1 MKKFIVSV
9 GEAILRNPAT
19 KEIIAMGTTAVD
31 TSFTLTA
38 NKTDVRGGPGNS
50 ILFSYVSER
59 TFDVSITQASFNKE
73 VLALNAGTLI
83 QTGLIEYLH
92 TDCIELDATG
102 KGTLS
107 KTPIGNVTVIGED
120 DVKATVTPTGDDI
133 TVAER
138 ANQTVHA
145 TYMTSGEAET
155 VTISATAPPSLV
167 ELIYTTEIRDDK
179 NQVVEIMQIH
189 VPRLQLS
196 GNYTM
201 TLSASGAAT
210 EAIEGTALSSREG
223 GCGAG
228 GYYARVAWVPVDGA
242 GFGASFSQIA
252 AVPSDWS
259 FKTGASP
266 LTKQIEVLGIPGD
279 GIRANINITS
289 DCTFAKDTGGSAS
302 ITVSAGGLVTMTA
315 GATAGDEATVV
326 ATHTATGLT
335 DRCLFTVTA

>member
-19 KEIIAMGTTAVD
+19 KEIIAIGATAVD

-83 QTGLIEYLH
+83 QSGVIEYLH

-120 DVKATVTPTGDDI
+120 DIKATVTPAGDDI

-138 ANQTVHA
+138 ANQTVYA

-201 TLSASGAAT
+201 TLSASGSAT
-210 EAIEGTALSSREG
+210 EAIEGTALASREG
-223 GCGAG
+223 GCGVG

-242 GFGASFSQIA
+242 GFSSSFSQIA

-259 FKTGASP
+259 FNAGAAAS
-266 LTKQIEVLGIPGD
+266 KQIEVLGIPGD

-302 ITVSAGGLVTMTA
+302 ITVSAGGLVTMA
-315 GATAGDEATVV
+315 AAATAGDSATIVV
-326 ATHTATGLT
+326 THTPTGLT
-335 DRCLFTVTA
+335 DRCLFAVK

>member
-19 KEIIAMGTTAVD
+19 KEIIAIGATAVD

-83 QTGLIEYLH
+83 QSGVIEYLH

-120 DVKATVTPTGDDI
+120 DIKATVTPAGDDI
-133 TVAER
+133 TVAGR
-138 ANQTVHA
+138 ANQTVYA

-223 GCGAG
+223 GCGVG
-228 GYYARVAWVPVDGA
+228 GYYARVAWVPVDDA

-259 FKTGASP
+259 FNAGAAAS
-266 LTKQIEVLGIPGD
+266 KQIEVLGIPGD

-302 ITVSAGGLVTMTA
+302 ITVSAGGLVTMA
-315 GATAGDEATVV
+315 AAATAGDSATIVV
-326 ATHTATGLT
+326 THTPTGLT
-335 DRCLFTVTA
+335 DRCLFAVK

>member
-19 KEIIAMGTTAVD
+19 KEIIAIGATAVD

-83 QTGLIEYLH
+83 QSGVIEYLH
-92 TDCIELDATG
+92 TDCLEIDATG
-102 KGTLS
+102 AGTLS

-120 DVKATVTPTGDDI
+120 DIKATVTPAGEVI
-133 TVAER
+133 TVPER

-223 GCGAG
+223 GCGVG
-228 GYYARVAWVPVDGA
+228 GYYARVAWVPVDGT
-242 GFGASFSQIA
+242 GFSSSFSQIA

-259 FKTGASP
+259 FNTGASSS
-266 LTKQIEVLGIPGD
+266 KQIEVLGIPGD

-289 DCTFAKDTGGSAS
+289 DCTFEKESGGSTS
-302 ITVSAGGLVTMTA
+302 ITVSAGGLVTMA
-315 GATAGDEATVV
+315 AAATAGDTATVV
-326 ATHTATGLT
+326 VTHTPTGLT
-335 DRCLFTVTA
+335 DRCLFTVKA